1 MDDPTPPTARPTARR
16 GALRKRF
23 RIRLRDG
30 TRVTVRW
37 VEPSDKQR
45 FKDGLA
51 HFSPLTLYR
60 RFFAPIHEL
69 SDAQLRFFTEVD
81 QVDHVAWG
89 VLDDDHPE
97 LPGVAVG
104 RWVRTKEDPTV
115 AEWAV
120 IVADAYQGRGIGTLL
135 IAVLEITARVQGVRT
150 LRCLVLAENDRFI
163 KTLAAWGGKVSH
175 DSDGIMRVDLPV
187 YARASQTPRTERGR
201 VFGRM
206 IGAVRE
212 RIRAPRPPRGPA
224 DAG

>member
-1 MDDPTPPTARPTARR
+1 MDESASPPAVTLPRR
-16 GALRKRF
+16 AVLKKRF

-37 VEPSDKQR
+37 VEPADKQR
-45 FKDGLA
+45 FKDGL
-51 HFSPLTLYR
+51 HLFSPLTLYR

-69 SDAQLRFFTEVD
+69 SDEQIRFFTEVD

-89 VLDDDHPE
+89 VLDEDHPE

-104 RWVRTKEDPTV
+104 RWVRTKEDPTI

-135 IAVLEITARVQGVRT
+135 IAVLEVTAAAQGLAT
-150 LRCLVLAENDRFI
+150 LRGLVLAENDHFI
-163 KTLAAWGGKVSH
+163 RTLATWGGTVSH
-175 DSDGIMRVDLPV
+175 DSDGVMRIDLPV
-187 YARASQTPRTERGR
+187 YARASRTPRTARGQ

-206 IGAVRE
+206 ISAVRE
-212 RIRAPRPPRGPA
+212 RIRAPR
-224 DAG
+224 

>member
-1 MDDPTPPTARPTARR
+1 MTGPGPLAIAPTSPARR
-16 GALRKRF
+16 RAALRKRF
-23 RIRLRDG
+23 RIRLADG

-37 VEPSDKQR
+37 VEPGDKQR
-45 FKDGLA
+45 FKDGIKL
-51 HFSPLTLYR
+51 FSPLTLYR

-69 SDAQLRFFTEVD
+69 SDEQIRFFTEVD

-97 LPGVAVG
+97 LPGIAVG
-104 RWVRTKEDPTV
+104 RWVRSAADPTV

-135 IAVLEITARVQGVRT
+135 IALLEVTAAAQGITT
-150 LRCLVLAENDRFI
+150 LRGLVLAENDRFI
-163 KTLAAWGGKVSH
+163 RTLAAWGGVVCH
-175 DSDGIMRVDLPV
+175 DADGVMRVDLPV
-187 YARASQTPRTERGR
+187 YPRASRTPRTERGR

-212 RIRAPRPPRGPA
+212 KIRARR
-224 DAG
+224 

>member
-1 MDDPTPPTARPTARR
+1 MTTRPRQR
-16 GALRKRF
+16 LKKRF

-37 VEPSDKQR
+37 VEPADKQR
-45 FKDGLA
+45 FKDGL
-51 HFSPLTLYR
+51 HLFSPLTLYR

-69 SDAQLRFFTEVD
+69 SDEQIRFFTEVD

-89 VLDDDHPE
+89 VLDEDHPE

-104 RWVRTKEDPTV
+104 RWVRTKV

-135 IAVLEITARVQGVRT
+135 IALLEVTAAAQGLTT

-163 KTLAAWGGKVSH
+163 RTLAAWGGKVSH

-187 YARASQTPRTERGR
+187 YPRASRTPRTAAGQI
-201 VFGRM
+201 FGRM
-206 IGAVRE
+206 ISAVRE
-212 RIRAPRPPRGPA
+212 RIRAPR
-224 DAG
+224 

>member
-1 MDDPTPPTARPTARR
+1 MPDAPPEPAPPAARR
-16 GALRKRF
+16 PLRRRF

-37 VEPSDKQR
+37 VEPADKQR
-45 FKDGLA
+45 FKDGMQL
-51 HFSPLTLYR
+51 FSPQTLYR

-89 VLDDDHPE
+89 VLDDEHPE
-97 LPGVAVG
+97 LPGIAVG
-104 RWVRTKEDPTV
+104 RWVRTAEDPTV

-120 IVADAYQGRGIGTLL
+120 IVADSYQGRGIGTLL
-135 IAVLEITARVQGVRT
+135 IATLEVAAAALGVRT

-163 KTLAAWGGKVSH
+163 RTLAAYGGRVSH

-187 YARASQTPRTERGR
+187 YARASQTPRTERGM
-201 VFGRM
+201 VLGRM
-206 IGAVRE
+206 ISAVRE
-212 RIRAPRPPRGPA
+212 RLRAPRAPA
-224 DAG
+224 

>member
-1 MDDPTPPTARPTARR
+1 MVARLRR
-16 GALRKRF
+16 RF
-23 RIRLRDG
+23 RLRLRDG

-45 FKDGLA
+45 FKDGFHL
-51 HFSPLTLYR
+51 FSAQTLYR
-60 RFFAPIHEL
+60 RFFAPITEL

-97 LPGVAVG
+97 LPGVAVA

-115 AEWAV
+115 AEWAA
-120 IVADAYQGRGIGTLL
+120 IVADSHQGRGIGTLL
-135 IAVLEITARVQGVRT
+135 MGVLEVTAAAQGVRT

-163 KTLAAWGGKVSH
+163 RTLAAYGGKVSH

-187 YARASQTPRTERGR
+187 YTRASQTPRTERGR
-201 VFGRM
+201 VFGRT
-206 IGAVRE
+206 ISTVRE
-212 RIRAPRPPRGPA
+212 RIRARR
-224 DAG
+224 